1 MGQRDGLGNQQERAE
16 ADLHWLGGAFDGE
29 GSFSLVFNGRTETA
43 TAMIRFTNTSEVMVA
58 EVLRILDEHGLP
70 RHVQQRDPNGGTKQI
85 WHISIN
91 GAKRSRRFLEVVMPY
106 LRTKRKE
113 AAIVWDFVQSRLARL
128 PGAQY
133 STDEIN
139 WFLQLRELHGYRLRQ
154 SSETIRLALAKA
166 RR

>member
-16 ADLHWLGGAFDGE
+16 ADLQWLGGVFDGE
-29 GSFSLVFNGRTETA
+29 GNCSLVFS
-43 TAMIRFTNTSEVMVA
+43 AMAVTVTPQIRLTNTSDAMVA
-58 EVLRILDEHGLP
+58 EVVRILDVNALP
-70 RHVQQRDPNGGTKQI
+70 RHIQRRDPTTGTKAV

-91 GAKRSRRFLEVVMPY
+91 GAKRCRRFLEVVMPY
-106 LRTKRKE
+106 LRSKRKE
-113 AAIVWDFVQSRLARL
+113 AALVWDFVQSRLGRL
-128 PGAQY
+128 PGAPY
-133 STDEIN
+133 GTDEIN